1 MQSKNGLPEK
11 APLSKL
17 MIGDTV
23 YETQFT
29 EKFERRRRYVPADP
43 KRVVCV
49 IPGIIQSIRI
59 HPSQKVVRDES
70 LMVLEAMKMQND
82 ILCPLDGRVKA
93 VHVKVGQMVTKG
105 ELLAELE

>member
-1 MQSKNGLPEK
+1 MADKT
-11 APLSKL
+11 PLKRL

-23 YETQFT
+23 YETAYT
-29 EKFERRRRYVPADP
+29 EKFERRRPYAPVDP

-49 IPGIIQSIRI
+49 IPGIIQSILVHTSRRVT
-59 HPSQKVVRDES
+59 KGES

-82 ILCPLDGRVKA
+82 IVCPVDGRVKS
-93 VHVKVGQMVTKG
+93 VHVKVGQLVTKG

>member
-1 MQSKNGLPEK
+1 MHEK
-11 APLSKL
+11 VPFDRL

-23 YETQFT
+23 YETQLT
-29 EKFERRRRYVPADP
+29 EKFERRRRYVPVDP
-43 KRVVCV
+43 RRVVCV
-49 IPGIIQSIRI
+49 IPGIIQSVSVY
-59 HPSQKVVRDES
+59 PSKKVVQDES

-82 ILCPLDGRVKA
+82 ILCPLDGKVKA

>member
-1 MQSKNGLPEK
+1 MHEK
-11 APLSKL
+11 APLKRL

-29 EKFERRRRYVPADP
+29 GKFERRRPYVPVDP

-49 IPGIIQSIRI
+49 IPGIIQSV
-59 HPSQKVVRDES
+59 HVSPSKKDVRDES

-105 ELLAELE
+105 ELLVELE